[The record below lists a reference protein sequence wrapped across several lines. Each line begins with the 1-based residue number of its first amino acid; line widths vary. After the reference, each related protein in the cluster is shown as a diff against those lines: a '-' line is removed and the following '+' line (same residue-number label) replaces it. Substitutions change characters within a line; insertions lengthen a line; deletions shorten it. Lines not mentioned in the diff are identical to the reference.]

1 MAYSG
6 DAVTSKNQRCPKNK
20 GGILMFLKDI
30 ILKSVCY
37 RQTDT
42 ANGGCYV
49 R

>member
-6 DAVTSKNQRCPKNK
+6 DAVTSKNQHRPKNK

-37 RQTDT
+37 SQADIIKR
-42 ANGGCYV
+42 GRYV